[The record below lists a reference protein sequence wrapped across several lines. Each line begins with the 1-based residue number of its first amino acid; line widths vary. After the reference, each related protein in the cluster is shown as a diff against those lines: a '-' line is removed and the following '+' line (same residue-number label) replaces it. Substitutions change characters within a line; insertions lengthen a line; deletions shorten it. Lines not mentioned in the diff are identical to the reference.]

1 MAGGQMIVSMAMQT
15 KVEPG
20 DLVFTHPQDNP
31 EHIKRLP
38 SYAHLTPYLVLSA
51 HESASPTDEAP
62 QTWYRLMA
70 TSKVSGETKIIK
82 LPENML
88 TRYEELNE

>member
-1 MAGGQMIVSMAMQT
+1 MIASMAMQT

-38 SYAHLTPYLVLSA
+38 SYAHLTPYLVLSVDV
-51 HESASPTDEAP
+51 SDRPTDE
-62 QTWYRLMA
+62 TWYKLMS
-70 TSKVSGETKIIK
+70 TSRVSGETKIIK

-88 TRYEELNE
+88 TRYEELNERGL

>member
-1 MAGGQMIVSMAMQT
+1 MDGGQMIASMAMQT
-15 KVEPG
+15 KIEPG

-38 SYAHLTPYLVLSA
+38 SYAHLAPYLVLSVDNGTRSTS
-51 HESASPTDEAP
+51 EV
-62 QTWYRLMA
+62 WFRLMS
-70 TSKVSGETKIIK
+70 TSRVTGETRIVK